1 MGRKKDNSKGKR
13 KSYRYKDVIP
23 VGAFTDSADR
33 DNNSARTFEYV
44 AERRITMKKIRT
56 KLMMMFGNKQGMEMV
71 QVAILVAI
79 AVAVG
84 IIFKSSIVDFV
95 NRIFGNLDAANF

>member
-1 MGRKKDNSKGKR
+1 
-13 KSYRYKDVIP
+13 
-23 VGAFTDSADR
+23 
-33 DNNSARTFEYV
+33 
-44 AERRITMKKIRT
+44 MKKIRK
-56 KLMMMFGNKQGMEMV
+56 KLLVLLGNKQGMEMV

-95 NRIFGNLDAANF
+95 NRIFSNLDAANF

>member
-1 MGRKKDNSKGKR
+1 MKR
-13 KSYRYKDVIP
+13 IR
-23 VGAFTDSADR
+23 A
-33 DNNSARTFEYV
+33 
-44 AERRITMKKIRT
+44 KIAV
-56 KLMMMFGNKQGMEMV
+56 LLGNKKGMEMV

-95 NRIFGNLDAANF
+95 NRVFGNLDAANF

>member
-1 MGRKKDNSKGKR
+1 MKR
-13 KSYRYKDVIP
+13 L
-23 VGAFTDSADR
+23 
-33 DNNSARTFEYV
+33 
-44 AERRITMKKIRT
+44 RT
-56 KLMMMFGNKQGMEMV
+56 KACLLLGNKRGMEMV

>member
-1 MGRKKDNSKGKR
+1 
-13 KSYRYKDVIP
+13 
-23 VGAFTDSADR
+23 
-33 DNNSARTFEYV
+33 
-44 AERRITMKKIRT
+44 MKKICT
-56 KLMMMFGNKQGMEMV
+56 KLMMLLGNRQGMEMV

-84 IIFKSSIVDFV
+84 IIFKSSVVDFV